1 VAPETEKPVETQ
13 NRSPLNRLA
22 PGRRV
27 GTDRFRLASTST
39 TAKLP
44 AEEPSTTVSA
54 RPISRVLTN
63 RPIIQIQTVATS
75 SESPAKLDVS
85 RFRPR
90 NRPGVTSTT
99 TTSAPVEVVT
109 EAAVEVTKAPV
120 VVEVTT
126 TSAPSVGETENST
139 EEVSAV
145 TDIIGTHTDDPLGDF
160 GSRLD

>member
-1 VAPETEKPVETQ
+1 M
-13 NRSPLNRLA
+13 
-22 PGRRV
+22 
-27 GTDRFRLASTST
+27 
-39 TAKLP
+39 
-44 AEEPSTTVSA
+44 
-54 RPISRVLTN
+54 LTN

-75 SESPAKLDVS
+75 SESPAKLDVG

-90 NRPGVTSTT
+90 NRPGITSTT

-109 EAAVEVTKAPV
+109 EAAVQVTKAPV

-139 EEVSAV
+139 EESSAV

-160 GSRLD
+160 GTRLD